1 MFQQAPSASASTV
14 IASSRSPPSVSD
26 YIGRPSSDNK
36 TGLDKHQ
43 HAVQHQFALG
53 RLPPPNATQA
63 TVVDAKCIGDAQR
76 RAQHQPCQAATATPP
91 VRHEPGSSR
100 PHPRSDPW
108 PQPRPRPLPTGA
120 WCRRSQLHQSSR
132 TTITA
137 NYASSAIAQ
146 PAPAG
151 PPGHLITIPSTDLLS
166 THSTTDTPCAVSSA
180 ASPLSLKSSY
190 RAATERSPGAH
201 TVRVRLLRASLY

>member
-151 PPGHLITIPSTDLLS
+151 HPGCLPPFPSTSVSQMRVAPVARPSVAHLQVAPVVTS
-166 THSTTDTPCAVSSA
+166 PISITP
-180 ASPLSLKSSY
+180 
-190 RAATERSPGAH
+190 
-201 TVRVRLLRASLY
+201 